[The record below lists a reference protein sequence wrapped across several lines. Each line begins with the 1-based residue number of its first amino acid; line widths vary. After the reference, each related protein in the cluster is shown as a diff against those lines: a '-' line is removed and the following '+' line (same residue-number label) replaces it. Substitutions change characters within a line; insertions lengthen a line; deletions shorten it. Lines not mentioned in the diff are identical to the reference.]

1 MISKIR
7 YIFNQPHKREIL
19 KGSFETI
26 TIKVMGMLIGYAFIL
41 ILSRNFGAKAV
52 GIYQI
57 SLQFIVIASTIS
69 LLGFN
74 QAIIRFSSE
83 LISKNHISELK
94 KIIKKF
100 SFISFLLS
108 IAIATTIY
116 FFSKELTGLLLKDQD
131 LIIVF
136 KLLSI
141 ALPFYTLNLLYVEL
155 MRGLKKIKA
164 SEMLRI
170 FSTSLFNLIIFLS
183 IIRFFEFNYLLPVI
197 SYETAIFITFVLSF
211 YYASRFLNKNANNN
225 VEDETKENRKYIST
239 SFTLYQSILLMML
252 SNQILIFIL
261 AYYTK
266 PEEVGI
272 YNTALQIAS
281 LSSFVFGAVITITA
295 PKFSELYRHSKNEFS
310 KMVRFSSKLI
320 FWSTGSIAIVTIL
333 LSHWLMG
340 LFGKEFIVGA
350 SILSILSLGNFINA
364 FTGPSG
370 ILLDMIGK
378 QIIRRNILF
387 INTVIIF
394 TLSLIL
400 IPRFGGIGLA
410 YTNLISTIISNFV
423 GVVYIK
429 KNLGINLIYL
439 PSIIKLKG

>member
-41 ILSRNFGAKAV
+41 ILSRNYGAKAV

-155 MRGLKKIKA
+155 MRGLKK
-164 SEMLRI
+164 
-170 FSTSLFNLIIFLS
+170 
-183 IIRFFEFNYLLPVI
+183 
-197 SYETAIFITFVLSF
+197 
-211 YYASRFLNKNANNN
+211 
-225 VEDETKENRKYIST
+225 
-239 SFTLYQSILLMML
+239 
-252 SNQILIFIL
+252 
-261 AYYTK
+261 
-266 PEEVGI
+266 
-272 YNTALQIAS
+272 
-281 LSSFVFGAVITITA
+281 
-295 PKFSELYRHSKNEFS
+295 
-310 KMVRFSSKLI
+310 
-320 FWSTGSIAIVTIL
+320 
-333 LSHWLMG
+333 
-340 LFGKEFIVGA
+340 
-350 SILSILSLGNFINA
+350 
-364 FTGPSG
+364 
-370 ILLDMIGK
+370 
-378 QIIRRNILF
+378 
-387 INTVIIF
+387 
-394 TLSLIL
+394 
-400 IPRFGGIGLA
+400 
-410 YTNLISTIISNFV
+410 
-423 GVVYIK
+423 
-429 KNLGINLIYL
+429 
-439 PSIIKLKG
+439 